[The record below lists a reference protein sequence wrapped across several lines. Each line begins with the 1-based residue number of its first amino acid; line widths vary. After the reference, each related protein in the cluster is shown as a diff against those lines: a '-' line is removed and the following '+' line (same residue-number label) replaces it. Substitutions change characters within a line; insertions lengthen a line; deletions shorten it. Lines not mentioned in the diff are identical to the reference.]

1 MIQSLAGMSF
11 LDTMNRKILIVSPA
25 RCGSSAIYEFVKKN
39 LSKNCV
45 GFFEPLYDSFLD
57 EVVPCLDQGKEICV
71 KVLLR
76 PYLGVGTDFEC
87 RFDQVMGLVRDP
99 RDNLVSRL
107 LFRMVSPAFVENR
120 SVYTEMLPLFEKKV
134 ENPDSI
140 SVCDL
145 FGRMEK
151 TNLMEPMIETRV
163 RENLDLFMDWHSN
176 SPDCIIYKYEE
187 FVRGNYDKIA
197 LITQRVDEVDASQ
210 VETIYPQI
218 KRSGSIGDWRQWF
231 TPSDVEFFRPRFSKY
246 MNFYGYEDDW
256 SLPSSQFISAES
268 SIDYI
273 RKYAKL

>member
-1 MIQSLAGMSF
+1 M
-11 LDTMNRKILIVSPA
+11 
-25 RCGSSAIYEFVKKN
+25 KKN
-39 LSKNCV
+39 LSSDCV
-45 GFFEPLYDSFLD
+45 GFFEPLYDSFLK
-57 EVVPCLDQGKEICV
+57 EVMPCLDKGKQVCV

-76 PYLGVGTDFEC
+76 PYLDFKTDFEG

-99 RDNLVSRL
+99 RDNLISRL
-107 LFRMVSPAFVENR
+107 LFRMVSPAFVGNGE
-120 SVYTEMLPLFEKKV
+120 VYNDMLPLFEEKV

-145 FGRMEK
+145 FSQMEK
-151 TNLMEPMIETRV
+151 TKLMEPMIQNRA

-197 LITQRVDEVDASQ
+197 LITQRVNEVDATP

-218 KRSGSIGDWRQWF
+218 KRSGKTGDWRQWF
-231 TPSDVEFFRPRFSKY
+231 LQSDVEFFRPRFSKY
-246 MNFYGYEDDW
+246 MKIYGYEDEWD
-256 SLPSSQFISAES
+256 LPEKQRIDRST
-268 SIDYI
+268 SIDYV